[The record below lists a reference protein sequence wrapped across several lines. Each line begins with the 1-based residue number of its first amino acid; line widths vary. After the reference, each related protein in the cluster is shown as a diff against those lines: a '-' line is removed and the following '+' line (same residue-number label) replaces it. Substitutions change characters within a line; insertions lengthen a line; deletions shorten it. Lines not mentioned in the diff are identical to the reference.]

1 MNYNTSEKGLG
12 LIKKYEGLKLKSY
25 KCPAGIWTIGYGS
38 TGVDVVEGM
47 EITKEEA
54 EQRIKSYLT
63 PLENKI
69 NKLNLYINQNQFD
82 SIVSLCYNIGF
93 GNFLISTL
101 LKKVKVNPSDETIRN
116 EFMKWNKANV
126 KGVLKELP
134 GLTKR
139 RTEEANLY
147 FDK

>member
-1 MNYNTSEKGLG
+1 MNYNTSENGLV
-12 LIKKYEGLKLKSY
+12 LIKKYEGLKLKAY
-25 KCPAGIWTIGYGS
+25 KCPAGIWTVGYGS
-38 TGVDVVEGM
+38 TGPDIIKGM
-47 EITKEEA
+47 EITEEEA
-54 EQRIKSYLT
+54 EQRLKSYLT

-69 NKLNLYINQNQFD
+69 NKLNLSINQNQFD

-101 LKKVKVNPSDETIRN
+101 LKKIKINPSDKTIRN
-116 EFMKWNKANV
+116 EFMKWNKAKV

-147 FDK
+147 FEK